1 MWWKP
6 LRKSAVWLKKRW
18 GNELS
23 PRRGYVEQMNSDKRI
38 IKDTDEMTVMDPG
51 KRRGGKIPAIDGEP
65 GFSSGFTVIHGS
77 EVDFGK
83 HFNFSRSPIL
93 IGRDKTNSICLE
105 DEKVSK
111 VHCEVSFVRNRDL
124 EQVIIKDLNST
135 NGTFVN
141 GELIDQAILK
151 SGDKIDIGDSVLRFN
166 YNDDLEEQY
175 HSKLFTFAATD
186 ALTGL
191 YNRRYTI
198 NELDNQSK
206 IARRNNRIFSLMII
220 DIDDFKQINDAHGHL
235 AGDDYLKKFAFVLN
249 RALREQDIC
258 GRIGGEEFLVIL
270 PETVLE
276 GAVNLAN
283 RIREQIEKTELI
295 IQGRVVKTTISAGL
309 SQFGRHASESREILK
324 MADLALQKA
333 KRSGKN
339 TIVGADDLK

>member
-1 MWWKP
+1 MN
-6 LRKSAVWLKKRW
+6 
-18 GNELS
+18 GN
-23 PRRGYVEQMNSDKRI
+23 KRI
-38 IKDTDEMTVMDPG
+38 IKDTEEMTLLSPG
-51 KRRGGKIPAIDGEP
+51 KRRRGKIPTINGEA
-65 GFSSGFTVIHGS
+65 GYSTGFTVIHGS

-83 HFNFSRSPIL
+83 HFNFSQGPIL
-93 IGRDKTNSICLE
+93 LGRDKSNSICLE

-111 VHCEVSFVRNRDL
+111 VHCEVSFMQNRDL
-124 EQVIIKDLNST
+124 EQVIIKDLDST

-141 GELIDQAILK
+141 GELIKQAVLK
-151 SGDKIDIGDSVLRFN
+151 SGDKIDIGDTVLRFN

-198 NELDNQSK
+198 NELDNQTK
-206 IARRNNRIFSLMII
+206 IARRNNRIFSLIII
-220 DIDDFKQINDAHGHL
+220 DIDDFKQINDNHGHL
-235 AGDDYLKKFAFVLN
+235 TGDDYLKKFAFVLK
-249 RALREQDIC
+249 RALREQDTC

-270 PETVLE
+270 PETVQE

-295 IQGRVVKTTISAGL
+295 VQGHIVKTTISAGV
-309 SQFGRHASESREILK
+309 SQFDRHASESREILK
-324 MADLALQKA
+324 MADMALQKA

-339 TIVGADDLK
+339 TIFSADDLK

>member
-1 MWWKP
+1 M
-6 LRKSAVWLKKRW
+6 S
-18 GNELS
+18 N
-23 PRRGYVEQMNSDKRI
+23 NKRI
-38 IKDTDEMTVMDPG
+38 IKDTEEMTIMDPG
-51 KRRGGKIPAIDGEP
+51 KRRRGKIPAVDGEP
-65 GFSSGFTVIHGS
+65 GFSTGFTVIHGS

-83 HFNFSRSPIL
+83 HFNFSQSPIY

-111 VHCEVSFVRNRDL
+111 VHCEVSFIQNRDL
-124 EQVIIKDLNST
+124 EQVIIKDLDST
-135 NGTFVN
+135 NGTYVN
-141 GELIDQAILK
+141 GELIKQAVLK
-151 SGDKIDIGDSVLRFN
+151 SGDKIDIGDTVLRFN

-198 NELDNQSK
+198 NELDNQTK
-206 IARRNNRIFSLMII
+206 IARRNNRIFSLIII

-249 RALREQDIC
+249 RALREQDTC

-270 PETVLE
+270 PETTLE
-276 GAVNLAN
+276 GAINLAS

-295 IQGRVVKTTISAGL
+295 MQGRVIKTTISAGI
-309 SQFGRHASESREILK
+309 SQFDRHAFEGREILK
-324 MADLALQKA
+324 MADMALQKA

-339 TIVGADDLK
+339 AIVSADELK